1 MDAGTKCQTSVTVG
15 QPFSVTTTIASI
27 EQVEVME
34 NPLGRRCMT
43 QAVFVPHTERER
55 KNVAA
60 LAEYLHGMYY
70 C

>member
-1 MDAGTKCQTSVTVG
+1 
-15 QPFSVTTTIASI
+15 
-27 EQVEVME
+27 ME
-34 NPLGRRCMT
+34 NPLGRRFMT